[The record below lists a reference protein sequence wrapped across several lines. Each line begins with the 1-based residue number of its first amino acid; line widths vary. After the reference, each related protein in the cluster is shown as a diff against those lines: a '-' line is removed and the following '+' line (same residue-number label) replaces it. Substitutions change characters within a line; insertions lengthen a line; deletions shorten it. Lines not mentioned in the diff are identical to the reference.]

1 MALTSSTYARL
12 MGLCWGDCD
21 SGLALFSERLV
32 AATAGRTAHGVT
44 VMFEDFLKLL
54 ETHILI
60 QRSNT
65 LEEFVELG
73 HNAPPDASII
83 SGVIYDVKP
92 LEE

>member
-1 MALTSSTYARL
+1 
-12 MGLCWGDCD
+12 
-21 SGLALFSERLV
+21 
-32 AATAGRTAHGVT
+32 
-44 VMFEDFLKLL
+44 MFEDFLKLL
-54 ETHILI
+54 ESHILI

-73 HNAPPDASII
+73 HNAPPDALII